1 MEIEISPTF
10 ATVFLAGRFLAG
22 DFLVGRFLVALFL
35 LTTFLAG
42 PRLAITFLAG
52 DLPFLETG
60 DLTRRDMTDSLG
72 ELKTPK
78 KYESVKS

>member
-1 MEIEISPTF
+1 
-10 ATVFLAGRFLAG
+10 
-22 DFLVGRFLVALFL
+22 
-35 LTTFLAG
+35 
-42 PRLAITFLAG
+42 LAITFLAG